1 MLGGVSVSACASCVC
16 ALGSPWLLAR
26 LRLLRT
32 RGGGPSAWG
41 ASRPVCVGGGS
52 ECLVS
57 CSLLPICAAVIAEVG
72 AGDEQAAAEE
82 VQEAEEEEELWGG
95 VARSNQAFAS
105 PCSCGASVSICTF
118 VPEKQVN

>member
-1 MLGGVSVSACASCVC
+1 MSACASCVC

-32 RGGGPSAWG
+32 RGGPSAWG
-41 ASRPVCVGGGS
+41 VSRSVWVGGGS

-57 CSLLPICAAVIAEVG
+57 SLLLPICAAVIPEVR

-82 VQEAEEEEELWGG
+82 VEEDELWGG

>member
-1 MLGGVSVSACASCVC
+1 MLGGLSVSACASCLC
-16 ALGSPWLLAR
+16 ALGSPRLLAR

-32 RGGGPSAWG
+32 RGGPSAWG
-41 ASRPVCVGGGS
+41 VSRSVWMGGGS

-57 CSLLPICAAVIAEVG
+57 SLLLPICAAVIAEVG
-72 AGDEQAAAEE
+72 AGDEQAAAKE
-82 VQEAEEEEELWGG
+82 VHEAEEEEELWGG